1 MRVAIVGLGPKGLY
15 ALERLFD
22 HARDLDPV
30 AGLEIDVFE
39 PHPVPGA
46 GPVYDPRQ
54 PEYLL
59 MNFAAAHVDMWWPG
73 SGVVPP
79 DERRSYV
86 EWSGTDPWAYP
97 SRSDVGRYLAD
108 GLDRLRRRA
117 PDGVSLRLH
126 RSAVAA
132 VSARGRHW
140 AVSASGETTLHDEVL
155 IAIGHQSSWAGE
167 LASPLSVYPVQR
179 RLSPDRVP
187 PGSNVAVRGFAL
199 TFIDAALAL
208 TEGRGGVFEK
218 LDHPYRLRYHPS
230 RDDVGQIIPHSRT
243 GRPMRAKPGPEL
255 AADDPR
261 TEAILESGRR
271 RIRELGDTADAVT
284 GLTAIVTAAA
294 TAALTAAGGDTT
306 PAASLDPVDEMERS
320 LAVGAGHIRPD
331 PAWALG
337 HVWRGVYPAIV
348 TRFSGRVWA
357 PGEVL
362 RFRRL
367 SAEMERVA
375 FGPAPV
381 NTAKILALI
390 DAGRINL
397 DHLRE
402 PPVGHVDAVVDAVL
416 PPPGARGL
424 RTPLLEQLVRDG
436 HARVVAGGRGLEV
449 TADAACVGR
458 SGSPSPGLSAIGRP
472 TEDSVVGND
481 TLSRTLHPQADR
493 WARRILGRREASP
506 EAAMAQWVA

>member
-15 ALERLFD
+15 ALERLLD
-22 HARDLDPV
+22 HARDLDPA

-73 SGVVPP
+73 SGVVSPG
-79 DERRSYV
+79 ERRSYV
-86 EWSGTDPWAYP
+86 EWSGTNPSAYP
-97 SRSDVGRYLAD
+97 SRADVGRYLAD
-108 GLDRLRRRA
+108 GLDRLRRRIPA
-117 PDGVSLRLH
+117 GISFGLH

-140 AVSASGETTLHDEVL
+140 VVTAEGETTVHDEVL
-155 IAIGHQSSWAGE
+155 IAIGHQSSWTGE
-167 LASPLSVYPVQR
+167 LASTLSVYPVQR
-179 RLSPDRVP
+179 WLSRDRIP
-187 PGSNVAVRGFAL
+187 PGSSVAVRGFAL

-208 TEGRGGVFEK
+208 TEGRGGVFEQ
-218 LDHPYRLRYHPS
+218 LDHDYRLRYHPS

-255 AADDPR
+255 AADDPHIK
-261 TEAILESGRR
+261 AILERGRG
-271 RIRELGDTADAVT
+271 RIRQLGETADAVT
-284 GLTAIVTAAA
+284 GLHAIVTAAA
-294 TAALTAAGGDTT
+294 IAVLAAAGGT
-306 PAASLDPVDEMERS
+306 PAAALDPVEEMERS
-320 LAVGAGHIRPD
+320 LAVAAGQIRPD

-337 HVWRGVYPAIV
+337 HVWRGVYPAVV
-348 TRFSGRVWA
+348 TRFSGRGWA
-357 PGEVL
+357 PGEAL

-397 DHLRE
+397 GHLRE
-402 PPVGHVDAVVDAVL
+402 PRVGRVDAVVDAVL
-416 PPPGARGL
+416 PPPGARDL
-424 RTPLLEQLVRDG
+424 RSPLFEQLVVDG

-449 TADAACVGR
+449 TADATCVGR

-472 TEDSVVGND
+472 TEDSVIGND
-481 TLSRTLHPQADR
+481 TLNRALHPQTDR
-493 WARRILGRREASP
+493 WARRVVRRRCAR
-506 EAAMAQWVA
+506 AA

>member
-15 ALERLFD
+15 ALERLLD
-22 HARDLDPV
+22 HARDLDPA

-39 PHPVPGA
+39 PHPAPGA

-73 SGVVPP
+73 GGVVSPG
-79 DERRSYV
+79 ERRSYV
-86 EWSGTDPWAYP
+86 EWSGADPAAYP
-97 SRSDVGRYLAD
+97 SRADVGRYLAD
-108 GLDRLRRRA
+108 GLDRLRRRIPA
-117 PDGVSLRLH
+117 GISFRLH

-132 VSARGRHW
+132 VSARRRGW
-140 AVSASGETTLHDEVL
+140 AVTAGGETTVHDEVL
-155 IAIGHQSSWAGE
+155 IAIGHQSSWTGE
-167 LASPLSVYPVQR
+167 LAPALSVYPVQR
-179 RLSPDRVP
+179 WLSPDRIQ
-187 PGSNVAVRGFAL
+187 PGSVVGVRGFAL

-208 TEGRGGVFEK
+208 TEGRGGVFEQ
-218 LDHPYRLRYHPS
+218 LDHNHRLRYRLS
-230 RDDVGQIIPHSRT
+230 RDDVAQIIPHSRT

-255 AADDPR
+255 AADNPHI
-261 TEAILESGRR
+261 EAILERGRS
-271 RIRELGDTADAVT
+271 RILHLGETADAVT
-284 GLTAIVTAAA
+284 GLHAIVTAAA
-294 TAALTAAGGDTT
+294 QAALAATAGEATPTAAL
-306 PAASLDPVDEMERS
+306 DPVAEMERS
-320 LAVGAGHIRPD
+320 LAVAAGHVRPD

-348 TRFSGRVWA
+348 TRFSGRTWA
-357 PGEVL
+357 PGEAL

-381 NTAKILALI
+381 NTAKMLALI
-390 DAGRINL
+390 DAGRLNL
-397 DHLRE
+397 GHLHE
-402 PPVGHVDAVVDAVL
+402 PRIGHVDAVVDAVL

-424 RTPLLEQLVRDG
+424 RSPLLEQLVGDG

-458 SGSPSPGLSAIGRP
+458 SGSPSPGLAAIGRP
-472 TEDSVVGND
+472 TEDSVIGND
-481 TLSRTLHPQADR
+481 TLNRVLHPQADS
-493 WARRILGRREASP
+493 WARRVVRTRCAQ
-506 EAAMAQWVA
+506 AA